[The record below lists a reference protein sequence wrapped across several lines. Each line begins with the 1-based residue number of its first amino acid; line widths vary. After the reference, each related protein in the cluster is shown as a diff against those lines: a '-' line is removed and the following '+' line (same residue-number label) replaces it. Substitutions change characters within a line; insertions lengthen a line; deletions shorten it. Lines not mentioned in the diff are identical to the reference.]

1 MQGHTDSVQSVAVSR
16 DNKYVVSGSKDN
28 TIRIWNLLQKTQETV
43 LKGHSSI
50 VLSVTV
56 TSDNK
61 YIISSSGNINYSRY
75 NSDNTVR
82 IWNFLK
88 KEKKLLCM
96 GI

>member
-1 MQGHTDSVQSVAVSR
+1 MKSFT
-16 DNKYVVSGSKDN
+16 KK
-28 TIRIWNLLQKTQETV
+28 QETV

-75 NSDNTVR
+75 NSDNTIR

-88 KEKKLLCM
+88 KEKKLLCV